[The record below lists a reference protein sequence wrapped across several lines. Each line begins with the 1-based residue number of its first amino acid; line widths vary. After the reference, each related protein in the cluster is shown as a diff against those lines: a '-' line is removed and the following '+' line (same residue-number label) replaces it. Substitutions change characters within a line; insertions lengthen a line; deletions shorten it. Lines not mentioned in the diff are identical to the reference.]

1 MQQFSAEAD
10 YVLGET
16 GKTVI
21 YIFPGG
27 DALMNRDAQEA
38 TQALAQHQP
47 APPQLEGDALIE
59 QLMAQGL
66 LSSAQVQV
74 GRYDHQITGLSL
86 IDALV
91 ARGWIAADPGNL
103 LNH

>member
-1 MQQFSAEAD
+1 MQQLSAEAD

-27 DALMNRDAQEA
+27 DALMNRDAQESA
-38 TQALAQHQP
+38 QAALAQHQP
-47 APPQLEGDALIE
+47 APPQLQGDALIE
-59 QLMAQGL
+59 QLIAQGR
-66 LSSAQVQV
+66 LSSAQVEV

-91 ARGWIAADPGNL
+91 ARGWIAPDPRETA
-103 LNH
+103 